1 MGLIHV
7 PTLTHCNANARNGM
21 SPSAW
26 LHRRLVDSENHIT
39 AYRKRTVW
47 SRGYELGQST
57 GGTTATTTIARF
69 RFRTGYGV
77 SQVPVMLVM
86 GLTTASGGAG
96 STANPYAEVT
106 LTISGGATTTLGPYA
121 YGVSPSAT
129 PTDAPDEVNEIVKFA
144 PVSGNTVYE
153 CAVITYDHARVL
165 AGLAWELGTST
176 VVETTNYMNTHSP
189 AAGSPIYDADR
200 ERLFVGLSNMHT
212 RNGGICEHWSLLD
225 GTARTRTSA
234 TAINLIDNSSTG
246 SPVAGTN
253 PGFYLDCRYHNRRRS
268 TTVPFELGVY
278 GSVAGGAGG
287 TARVIDAAGNTY
299 CATAVT
305 GAAGWYTATGNLPTA
320 ETYYTLQF
328 LGDGVNALSVYG
340 TSLIETG

>member
-1 MGLIHV
+1 MGLIHY
-7 PTLTHCNANARNGM
+7 PTLTHVNANARNGM
-21 SPSAW
+21 SPNAW
-26 LHRRLVDSENHIT
+26 LHRRLVDAENHIT
-39 AYRKRTVW
+39 AYRHRTVW
-47 SRGYELGQST
+47 ARGYELGQNT

-77 SQVPVMLVM
+77 SQVAVQLVM

-96 STANPYAEVT
+96 STANPYAECD
-106 LTISGGATTTLGPYA
+106 LKISGGATTTLGPFA
-121 YGVSPSAT
+121 YGVSPTTT
-129 PTDAPDEVNEIVKFA
+129 PTDAPDEVQLLELYASVTE
-144 PVSGNTVYE
+144 NTVYE
-153 CAVITYDHARVL
+153 CALRTVDHARVL
-165 AGLAWELGTST
+165 AGCAYELGTST

-189 AAGSPIYDADR
+189 VAGSPIYDADR
-200 ERLFVGLSNMHT
+200 ERLLLGLSNIHT
-212 RNGGICEHWSLLD
+212 RGGGICQHWSLID

-234 TAINLIDNSSTG
+234 TAISLIDNSSTG

-253 PGFYLDCRYHNRRRS
+253 PGFYLDCSYHNRRRA

-287 TARVIDAAGNTY
+287 TVRVIDAAGNTY
-299 CATAVT
+299 CSTTVT

-320 ETYYTLQF
+320 ETYYALQF